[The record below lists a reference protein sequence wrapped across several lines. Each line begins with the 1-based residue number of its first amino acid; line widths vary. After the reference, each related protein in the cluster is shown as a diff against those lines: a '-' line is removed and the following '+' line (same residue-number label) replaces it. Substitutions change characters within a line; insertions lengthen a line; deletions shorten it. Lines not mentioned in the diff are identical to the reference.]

1 MYIDIQDGTNT
12 ARNSKYRIALNAASA
27 DVAQKL
33 ATENVGSVTRPVY
46 FDGGVP
52 VECVDFLPLTA
63 GADKKLTGPL
73 GLTKDIGYG
82 ATLPEDG
89 FEGQVFFLDDQTP
102 DLPLGGTTGQVLVKN
117 SNTDK
122 DAGWTSQFTGN
133 AASAN
138 MLNTDAGSSAKPVY
152 FDGGI
157 PIECDDTLDVSIT
170 GSASKW
176 TNARNFNIASSDGSN
191 AGATTSVDGSKA
203 ITIKLPTTIKASLD
217 GNAKTA
223 TSAGEAT
230 KLTTNAGNVN
240 NPVYFDGGIPVACDI
255 IKNDIESNNIK
266 ANTLNADIITSNGES
281 NTVTDINGEFVSVA
295 NFDAQVLSM
304 LHSAGIV
311 GVVDLSNSTAA
322 GITKDTIGFGT
333 VDTSTGEITNLTTVL
348 TPTGL
353 RGNADTATLA
363 TEASKLAI
371 DKVGNATLPVYFDG
385 GLPVAC
391 NNDLDVNVTGTASAW
406 TTARNF
412 TISDGT
418 NTGTP
423 SSVDGSN
430 NVTIKLPTTIKA
442 NLTGTASEATHAVS
456 ADRLGDLNA
465 GFAHTPIYFDNGIPT
480 SCTSPLMLDTNGN
493 AATATKWKDDKN
505 FVITDAD
512 GTHSGETVI
521 VNGTGDITL
530 ALPEEIKAD
539 LIGTANLAKALTGS
553 AGSATKPVY
562 FDSGIPTNCDDTLD
576 VSITGNAN
584 TASTASKLDVDA
596 GSAVR
601 PVYFVD
607 GIPKPC
613 TSLDLST
620 TGNAATATVAS
631 KLSVASAGDTNT
643 PVYFVD
649 GIPQACTSL
658 DLSTTGNAGSANK
671 LNTNAGDANTPV
683 YFENGIPKACSSLDL
698 NASSA
703 DKLNTNAGDINTPV
717 YFENGIPVACGGG
730 GFLPLSAGP
739 DKKLTGAL
747 GLTENVMYGT
757 TLPETGFDGQLFF
770 LAEDAEGTPLYV
782 PENGQTGE
790 ALIKNSATS
799 GDYSWKKIS
808 AFPEILTAT
817 YDTTDTSVSRYTA
830 VGDEA
835 LKDGLTIAI
844 KLDATSTA
852 ATSNFVLNYN
862 NSGDKQ
868 IYDNRGV
875 AMTYYRAR
883 AKYILILVYNS
894 TDDCW
899 YAVTNPDPLWPI
911 SYTHTTADQ
920 KCYLVGYNVATAT
933 GSYGINTLQRNQN
946 VYMNPSTGS
955 IYANKVYGAVW
966 NDYAEFRAQQEVI
979 EPGYCVASTDNGK
992 VYKTTDKF
1000 QACDGIVSDTF
1011 GFSIGETDECKTP
1024 LAVAG
1029 RVLAYCEG
1037 NRYDYHSGDTVCA
1050 GPNGK
1055 VCKMT
1060 REEIREWPDR
1070 IVGIV
1075 SEIPEYKI
1083 WGDGNVPV
1091 NGRIWIR
1098 IK

>member
-12 ARNSKYRIALNAASA
+12 AKNSKYRIALNAASA

-52 VECVDFLPLTA
+52 
-63 GADKKLTGPL
+63 
-73 GLTKDIGYG
+73 
-82 ATLPEDG
+82 
-89 FEGQVFFLDDQTP
+89 
-102 DLPLGGTTGQVLVKN
+102 
-117 SNTDK
+117 
-122 DAGWTSQFTGN
+122 
-133 AASAN
+133 
-138 MLNTDAGSSAKPVY
+138 
-152 FDGGI
+152 
-157 PIECDDTLDVSIT
+157 IECDDILDVSIT

-191 AGATTSVDGSKA
+191 AGATIPVDGSKA

-230 KLTTNAGNVN
+230 KLTTDAGDVN
-240 NPVYFDGGIPVACDI
+240 TPVYFDGGIPVACGI
-255 IKNDIESNNIK
+255 IKNDIDSNDIK
-266 ANTLNADIITSNGES
+266 ANTLSANKITSNGES
-281 NTVTDINGEFVSVA
+281 NTVAEMNGEFISIA
-295 NFDAQVLSM
+295 NSDAQVISM

-333 VDTSTGEITNLTTVL
+333 VDTSTGEITNLTVAL

-363 TEASKLAI
+363 TEANKLVV

-391 NNDLDVNVTGTASAW
+391 NDTLSINTTGSAAKW
-406 TTARNF
+406 TNQVDF
-412 TISDGT
+412 TVSSSDGT
-418 NTGTP
+418 NQGVATK
-423 SSVDGSN
+423 VDGSG
-430 NVTIKLPTTIKA
+430 NVNIKLPSTIKA
-442 NLTGTASEATHAVS
+442 TLTGTASEALHAIR
-456 ADRLGDLNA
+456 ADRLGDLNV
-465 GFAHTPIYFDNGIPT
+465 GFAHIPIYFDNGIPT
-480 SCTSPLMLDTNGN
+480 SCTSPLMLDTSGN
-493 AATATKWKDDKN
+493 AATATQWKDDRN

-521 VNGTGDITL
+521 VNGTEDIALT
-530 ALPEEIKAD
+530 LPEEIKAD

-576 VSITGNAN
+576 VNITGNAN

-631 KLSVASAGDTNT
+631 KLSIASVGDTNT
-643 PVYFVD
+643 PVYFID

-671 LNTNAGDANTPV
+671 LNTNAGDTNTPV

-717 YFENGIPVACGGG
+717 YFENGIPVACEG

-899 YAVTNPDPLWPI
+899 YAVTNPDPMWPI

-933 GSYGINTLQRNQN
+933 GNYGINTLQRNQN